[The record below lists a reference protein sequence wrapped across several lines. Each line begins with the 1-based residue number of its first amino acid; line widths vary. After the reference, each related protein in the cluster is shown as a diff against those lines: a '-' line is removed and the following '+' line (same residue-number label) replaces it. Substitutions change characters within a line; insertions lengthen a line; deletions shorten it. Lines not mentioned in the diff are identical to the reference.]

1 MYLLFFVDARMT
13 AAQQTTCAC
22 RRLSE
27 AFRSC
32 ATTQEQHIPKSEP
45 LSVPQRAFL
54 DECPEAGILLL
65 RYPADCCCQAF
76 QQQYSAAAERMEKV
90 TSSFGLVHDLTQT
103 QLLSLRVDEIA
114 SAAAAIASKGFV
126 RRVAI
131 VLDTNPLLRAAIAAG
146 VFAQSPVRPAR
157 CFDRLDEACAWAGAW
172 RDPPAQ
178 RKGLPIP
185 DFGVLEPPPHSG
197 AGVGVGA
204 IQIRFR
210 PFYSLNRLLGGQEL
224 ANARAERIDFL
235 RGFTFELVL
244 PGQRPRAA
252 STTAGAPGAGKAV
265 DPNSSPVPRLV
276 DSQS

>member
-1 MYLLFFVDARMT
+1 
-13 AAQQTTCAC
+13 
-22 RRLSE
+22 
-27 AFRSC
+27 
-32 ATTQEQHIPKSEP
+32 
-45 LSVPQRAFL
+45 
-54 DECPEAGILLL
+54 
-65 RYPADCCCQAF
+65 
-76 QQQYSAAAERMEKV
+76 MEKV

-252 STTAGAPGAGKAV
+252 STTAGAPGAGEAV
-265 DPNSSPVPRLV
+265 NPNSSPVSRLV